1 MPPARRGATLTRTES
16 QGALATGGLRLSLHK
31 LPFQSGLFFFF
42 LYTGRQRGEISLSYY
57 FYFSNLPRCVTRPA
71 AGLPRAGARLSA
83 VGALCPREP
92 GSGGLQRGR
101 LQGSCS
107 GSFPALVLP
116 PRPYPGRSRGRGG
129 TLERIQPRAG
139 AGSPGKG
146 CVRATMERAPR
157 ALDDWKPSHG
167 LAPLPDAAGLRQPA
181 FKPAPKIK
189 CQCLFCRRGKLCTP
203 PRAPRAASL
212 ARKRRVNF
220 CPNLCK

>member
-1 MPPARRGATLTRTES
+1 MGPWGQAAPGPAVAGPR
-16 QGALATGGLRLSLHK
+16 ATGTARSDPRPHREPGRFGNRWPPPLCTSSC
-31 LPFQSGLFFFF
+31 FNQVFFFFFF
-42 LYTGRQRGEISLSYY
+42 LYTGRQRGEISLFYY
-57 FYFSNLPRCVTRPA
+57 FYFSNLPRCATRPA
-71 AGLPRAGARLSA
+71 ARLPRAGARLSA

-146 CVRATMERAPR
+146 CVRAAMERAPR
-157 ALDDWKPSHG
+157 ALDDWKPSRG

-189 CQCLFCRRGKLCTP
+189 RQCLFCRRGKL
-203 PRAPRAASL
+203 
-212 ARKRRVNF
+212 
-220 CPNLCK
+220 

>member
-1 MPPARRGATLTRTES
+1 M
-16 QGALATGGLRLSLHK
+16 ATGGLRLSLHK

-42 LYTGRQRGEISLSYY
+42 FSLQRK
-57 FYFSNLPRCVTRPA
+57 A
-71 AGLPRAGARLSA
+71 AGGNLSLLLFLFFQTFHGASLVQPPACPEQEPASA

-129 TLERIQPRAG
+129 MLERIQPRAG

-146 CVRATMERAPR
+146 CVRAVMERTPR
-157 ALDDWKPSHG
+157 AHDDWKPSRG

-189 CQCLFCRRGKLCTP
+189 RQCLFCRQGKLCVP
-203 PRAPRAASL
+203 PHAPRAASL